1 MITKTMQTLTKNRNF
16 ILIRDEYET
25 ADEKNFY
32 CSKLYKS
39 HEVKF
44 KDGNISGECVKD
56 ENGNDIYCLELTERG
71 LEHGFKGEA
80 IPQGI
85 FKIKRDRTG
94 KFKWFKLIN
103 DDLLKD
109 NEKTK
114 AIEIHHGNY
123 LKDTE
128 GCLLFGIGFDP
139 GNLYGSEDIIIQNSK
154 NTCNYLLDCVFGNP
168 SKKDN
173 QIIGNLEIIT
183 LEKYREK
190 ILIDLFKS

>member
-1 MITKTMQTLTKNRNF
+1 MQTLTKDRNF
-16 ILIRDEYET
+16 ILIRDKYEA
-25 ADEKNFY
+25 ADGKNFY

-56 ENGNDIYCLELTERG
+56 ENSNDIYCLELTERG
-71 LEHGFKGEA
+71 LENGFKGEA

-85 FKIKRDRTG
+85 YKIKRDRTG

-109 NEKTK
+109 NGKTK
-114 AIEIHHGNY
+114 TIEIHYGNY

-128 GCLLFGIGFDP
+128 GCLLFGIGFNHGD
-139 GNLYGSEDIIIQNSK
+139 LYGSKDIIIQNSK
-154 NTCNYLLDCVFGNP
+154 KTCNYLLDCVFGNP
-168 SKKDN
+168 SNKDD
-173 QIIGNLEIIT
+173 QIIGILEITT
-183 LEKYREK
+183 LEKYRKK
-190 ILIDLFKS
+190 ILMDLFKN